1 MLVWPKAAIF
11 KGCNPFG
18 QNQRPLG
25 AFNDLMLR
33 FLGKWLVF
41 VYLLAAGPTAYG
53 QNQSSQTFFGKNKI
67 QYRDFEWSS
76 LSGPNFEVYYSV
88 GGRELGVYAATIA
101 EQTIRQVEDY
111 LNYRADG
118 RYQILIYN
126 NISDLNQTNL
136 GFDLEQYNTGGLTRL
151 GGNKVLVHFS
161 ESRDAFLRELRV
173 GIAKVLLF
181 DMMYGGNI
189 GERVQNA
196 ALVYLPDW
204 YLNGLFAFVHTE
216 WGTEQDNQLREL
228 LSKKRIKKFNHL
240 LTQNPELA
248 GHSFWHFINET
259 YGRTSVPNMLYFT
272 RVNRDFQTGMRM
284 VTEKKLKALSK
295 DWLNYYRARYAGDDE
310 ERGWPGDTLVLK
322 KIRKKAELTQLKLS
336 PDGTRLAYV
345 EHRKGIHRMYV
356 HDLTS
361 NKRKRVHKSGVKWQM
376 LYGGNLYP
384 VLSWHPNSRN
394 IAYFFDIKGR
404 VHFGTIKFDDKGK
417 FEVNEYPLFRFD
429 QVYDIDY
436 SPDGQHIALS
446 GARNGQT
453 DIFLYHVPSKR
464 IIPITSDPFD
474 DYEPRYYDNGRRL
487 LFASNR
493 SVDSLIQFTGD
504 SLEPQAKTDLFAY
517 NFNSENKQ
525 MLLRLTAT
533 PQVAERSPKWQFGPY
548 FSYLSDA
555 SGIVNRQLGQI
566 DSIPY
571 TVIRDSTYFEVN
583 ETGDSITRVHHDTL
597 QLYRDTS
604 YHVTAGNYKRSIVWH
619 DTRPRSGDYL
629 EILDFKSKRPVI
641 FRGKIRP
648 DNLAAVTQQVSET
661 RYRSLFEKQVARK
674 PERNKQLV
682 NLSVPIGMLDN
693 RAFNKAA
700 DSTAVNKSGY
710 TFQAP
715 SRFPLLE
722 EQKAGDSGI
731 VVREI
736 ETFRKRM
743 ESVSRDPYRL
753 AKTRLYATNMS
764 IDYMVSQ
771 VGNTIF
777 QNDMP
782 SFTVSTINALNQNA
796 GIILKAGLS
805 DLFED
810 HKLSGGMLINTDFSN
825 NQYYLMYE
833 YLRRRW
839 DRRFLFVQSRSQR
852 QNEFDVIKTNTL
864 EGMVQFAYPLNRF
877 QSVRLSGIY
886 RSDRDTYLATDS
898 RRLVREGVFNHVAGA
913 KAEFVQDNTKE
924 LALNTLRG
932 TRWKIYVEGY
942 KFLNTSNEYMGVIGL
957 DYRTYLQIHKNMIW
971 ANRIASNI
979 SLGDRKTLFMLG
991 GVDNWLLPRMDN
1003 SLAPPANQNF
1013 AYRGLGTNMRGFLQ
1027 NARNGA
1033 NFFLINSEVRFPFVQ
1048 VISRSPVSSEFWRN
1062 LAVVGFADVG
1072 TAWSGLNP
1080 FSLDNPFNVT
1090 TFEDGP
1096 VRVTVVTN
1104 KNPIIAGYG
1113 VGARM
1118 RLLGYFLRIDRA
1130 WGLDDGQILRPV
1142 WYFSLSLDF

>member
-1 MLVWPKAAIF
+1 
-11 KGCNPFG
+11 
-18 QNQRPLG
+18 
-25 AFNDLMLR
+25 MLR
-33 FLGKWLVF
+33 FLGKWF
-41 VYLLAAGPTAYG
+41 VCFWLLLAALNVHA

-76 LSGPNFEVYYSV
+76 LSGPNFEVYYNV
-88 GGRELGVYAATIA
+88 GGRELAVYAATIA
-101 EQTIRQVEDY
+101 EQTIRQVEDF

-204 YLNGLFAFVHTE
+204 YLNGLFAYIHTE

-240 LTQNPELA
+240 LAQHPELA
-248 GHSFWHFINET
+248 GHSFWHFVSEK
-259 YGRTSVPNMLYFT
+259 YGRTAVPNMLYFT

-284 VTEKKLKALSK
+284 VTEKKMKALSK
-295 DWLNYYRARYAGDDE
+295 DWLAYYRARYEGDDQ
-310 ERGWPGDTLVLK
+310 ERQWPTDTLVLR
-322 KIRKKAELTQLKLS
+322 KIRKKSELTQVKLS

-384 VLSWHPNSRN
+384 VFAWHPNSRS
-394 IAYFFDIKGR
+394 IGYFFDIKGR

-446 GARNGQT
+446 GSRSGQT
-453 DIFLYHVPSKR
+453 DIFMYHVPSKR
-464 IIPITSDPFD
+464 IVPITSDPFD
-474 DYEPRYYDNGRRL
+474 DYEPRFYDNGKRL

-493 SVDSLIQFTGD
+493 SIDSLIQFTGD
-504 SLEPQAKTDLFAY
+504 SIEPQPKTDLFSY

-525 MLLRLTAT
+525 KLLRLTET
-533 PQVAERSPKWQFGPY
+533 PHISERSPKWQYGRY
-548 FSYLSDA
+548 FSYLSDG
-555 SGIVNRQLGQI
+555 SGIVNRQVGYI

-571 TVIRDSTYFEVN
+571 TLIRDSLYFEIAEN
-583 ETGDSITRVHHDTL
+583 GDSIVRTHYDTL

-604 YHVTAGNYKRSIVWH
+604 YHVTASNYKRSIVWH
-619 DTRPRSGDYL
+619 DTRSRTGDYL
-629 EILDFKSKRPVI
+629 EILDFKTKRPVI
-641 FRGKIRP
+641 FRGKIQP
-648 DNLAAVTQQVSET
+648 DSLEAVAQTVSAT
-661 RYRSLFEKQVARK
+661 RYRSLFERQVARK
-674 PERNKQLV
+674 PERNRQLV
-682 NLSVPIGMLDN
+682 SLPVPVGMLDN
-693 RAFNKAA
+693 MLFKGSK
-700 DSTAVNKSGY
+700 DSTKVNKDGY
-710 TFQAP
+710 TFQPP

-722 EQKAGDSGI
+722 EQKGGDTGV

-736 ETFRKRM
+736 ESFRKRM

-753 AKTRLYATNMS
+753 AKTRLYTTNMS
-764 IDYMVSQ
+764 LDYMVSQ

-782 SFTVSTINALNQNA
+782 SFTVSTINALNRNA

-810 HKLSGGMLINTDFSN
+810 HKLTGGMIINTDFSN

-839 DRRFLFVQSRSQR
+839 DRRFLFVQTRTQR
-852 QNEFDVIKTNTL
+852 QDGFDVIKTNTL

-898 RRLVREGVFNHVAGA
+898 RRLVQGGVFSHVAGA

-932 TRWKIYVEGY
+932 TRWKVYLEGY
-942 KFLNTSNEYMGVIGL
+942 KFLNVSNQYMGVIGL
-957 DYRTYLQIHKNMIW
+957 DYRTYVQIHKNMIW
-971 ANRIASNI
+971 ASRVASNI

-1013 AYRGLGTNMRGFLQ
+1013 AYRGIGTNMRGFLQ

-1090 TFEDGP
+1090 NFEEGP
-1096 VRVTVVTN
+1096 VKVQVVTN

>member
-1 MLVWPKAAIF
+1 MMVGLFARRLIGW
-11 KGCNPFG
+11 
-18 QNQRPLG
+18 
-25 AFNDLMLR
+25 
-33 FLGKWLVF
+33 WL
-41 VYLLAAGPTAYG
+41 LLAAGAAYG

-67 QYRDFEWSS
+67 QYRDFEWSA
-76 LSGPNFEVYYSV
+76 LSGPNFEIYYSV

-101 EQTIRQVEDY
+101 EQTIRQMEDY

-118 RYQILIYN
+118 RYQIIIYN

-161 ESRDAFLRELRV
+161 DSRDAFLRELRV

-240 LTQNPELA
+240 LGQNPELA
-248 GHSFWHFINET
+248 GHSFWHFVTEK
-259 YGRTSVPNMLYFT
+259 YGRTAVPNMLYFT

-284 VTEKKLKALSK
+284 VTEKKMKALSK
-295 DWLNYYRARYAGDDE
+295 EWLSYYRARYQDDE
-310 ERGWPGDTLVLK
+310 AERDWPSDTLILK
-322 KIRKKAELTQLKLS
+322 KLRKKSELTQLKLS

-356 HDLTS
+356 HDLTT
-361 NKRKRVHKSGVKWQM
+361 NKRKRIHKSGVKWQY

-384 VLSWHPNSRN
+384 VLAWHPNSRS
-394 IAYFFDIKGR
+394 IGYFFDIKGR

-429 QVYDIDY
+429 HVYDIDY

-464 IIPITSDPFD
+464 IVPITSDPFD
-474 DYEPRYYDNGRRL
+474 DYEPRFYDNGKRL

-493 SVDSLIQFTGD
+493 SVDTLIQFTGD
-504 SLEPQAKTDLFAY
+504 SIEPQAKTDLFSY
-517 NFNSENKQ
+517 NFESKDKQ
-525 MLLRLTAT
+525 TLLRLTET

-555 SGIVNRQLGQI
+555 SGIVNRQLGYI
-566 DSIPY
+566 DSIAY
-571 TVIRDSTYFEVN
+571 TVIRDSLYFVITPE
-583 ETGDSITRVHHDTL
+583 GDSLAQTDYDTL
-597 QLYRDTS
+597 ELYRDTS
-604 YHVTAGNYKRSIVWH
+604 YHVSASNYRRNIVWH

-629 EILDFKSKRPVI
+629 EILDFKNKKPVI
-641 FRGKIRP
+641 FRGKLRP
-648 DNLAAVTQQVSET
+648 DSLAAAEQRATNTQ
-661 RYRSLFEKQVARK
+661 YRSLFEKQVARK

-682 NLSVPIGMLDN
+682 SLAVPVGMLDN
-693 RAFNKAA
+693 QSFQGKSDSSLFNK
-700 DSTAVNKSGY
+700 NGY
-710 TFQAP
+710 TFQSP

-722 EQKAGDSGI
+722 EQKSGDSGV

-736 ETFRKRM
+736 EPFRKRL
-743 ESVSRDPYRL
+743 ESISRDPYRL
-753 AKTRLYATNMS
+753 AKTRLYTTNMS

-782 SFTVSTINALNQNA
+782 SFTVSTVNALNQNA

-810 HKLSGGMLINTDFSN
+810 HKLSGGMLINSDFSN

-852 QNEFDVIKTNTL
+852 QEGFDVIKTNTL
-864 EGMVQFAYPLNRF
+864 EGMAQFVYPLNRF
-877 QSVRLSGIY
+877 QSVRLAGIY
-886 RSDRDTYLATDS
+886 RSDNDTYLATDS
-898 RRLVREGVFNHVAGA
+898 RRLLREGVFNHVAGA

-932 TRWKIYVEGY
+932 TRWKVYLEGY
-942 KFLNTSNEYMGVIGL
+942 RFLNNTNDYMAVIGL
-957 DYRTYLQIHKNMIW
+957 DYRSYTQLYKNMIW
-971 ANRIASNI
+971 ANRVASNI

-991 GVDNWLLPRMDN
+991 GVDNWLNPRFDN

-1013 AYRGLGTNMRGFLQ
+1013 AYRGIGTNMRGFLQ
-1027 NARNGA
+1027 NSRNGA
-1033 NFFLINSEVRFPFVQ
+1033 NFFLVNSEVRFPFVQ
-1048 VISRSPVSSEFWRN
+1048 VISRAPVSSEFWRN
-1062 LAVVGFADVG
+1062 LALVGFADVG
-1072 TAWSGLNP
+1072 TAWSGTNP

-1090 TFEDGP
+1090 TFEEGP
-1096 VRVTVVTN
+1096 VKVTVVTN

-1113 VGARM
+1113 LGARM

>member
-1 MLVWPKAAIF
+1 MCFSLFCAA
-11 KGCNPFG
+11 
-18 QNQRPLG
+18 QT
-25 AFNDLMLR
+25 AF
-33 FLGKWLVF
+33 
-41 VYLLAAGPTAYG
+41 A

-101 EQTIRQVEDY
+101 EQTIRQVEDF

-161 ESRDAFLRELRV
+161 DSRDAFVRELRV

-204 YLNGLFAFVHTE
+204 YLNGLFAYIHTE
-216 WGTEQDNQLREL
+216 WGTEQDNQLREI
-228 LSKKRIKKFNHL
+228 LSKKRVKKFNHL
-240 LTQNPELA
+240 LTQHPELA
-248 GHSFWHFINET
+248 GHSFWHFISET
-259 YGRTSVPNMLYFT
+259 FGKTAVPNMLYFT

-284 VTEKKLKALSK
+284 VTEKKMKALSK
-295 DWLNYYRARYAGDDE
+295 DWLNYYRARYAGDDDT
-310 ERGWPGDTLVLK
+310 RGWPGDTLELR
-322 KIRKKAELTQLKLS
+322 KIRKNAELTQLKLS

-361 NKRKRVHKSGVKWQM
+361 NKRKRVHKSGVKWQF

-384 VLSWHPNSRN
+384 VLAWHPNSRS
-394 IAYFFDIKGR
+394 IGYFFDIKGR

-417 FEVNEYPLFRFD
+417 HEVNEYPLFRFD

-474 DYEPRYYDNGRRL
+474 DYDPRFFDNGKRL

-493 SVDSLIQFTGD
+493 SIDTLIQFSGD
-504 SLEPQAKTDLFAY
+504 SIESQAKTDLFAY
-517 NFNSENKQ
+517 SFDRENKQ
-525 MLLRLTAT
+525 LLLRLTQT
-533 PQVAERSPKWQFGPY
+533 PQISERSPKWQFGRY

-555 SGIVNRQLGQI
+555 SGIVNRQVGYI
-566 DSIPY
+566 DSVPY
-571 TVIRDSTYFEVN
+571 TLFRDSVFLEIN
-583 ETGDSITRVHHDTL
+583 ANGDSTLSSIIDTL
-597 QLYRDTS
+597 VLYRDTS
-604 YHVTAGNYKRSIVWH
+604 YHVTASNYKRNIIWH
-619 DTRPRSGDYL
+619 DTRPKSGDFL
-629 EILDFKSKRPVI
+629 EIIDHKSKRPI
-641 FRGKIRP
+641 IYKGKLRP
-648 DNLAAVTQQVSET
+648 ERIEDVAQSTELT
-661 RYRSLFEKQVARK
+661 RYRTLFERQVARK
-674 PERNKQLV
+674 PERSRQLV
-682 NLSVPIGMLDN
+682 SLSVPIGMLEN
-693 RAFNKAA
+693 SSFQGMN
-700 DSTAVNKSGY
+700 DSAKVNKNGY
-710 TFQAP
+710 TFLPP

-722 EQKAGDSGI
+722 EQKAEDSI
-731 VVREI
+731 IIVREI
-736 ETFRKRM
+736 ESFRKRI
-743 ESVSRDPYRL
+743 ESISRDPYRL
-753 AKTRLYATNMS
+753 AKTRLYTTNMS

-852 QNEFDVIKTNTL
+852 EQGFDVIKTNTL

-877 QSVRLSGIY
+877 QSIRLSGIY

-898 RRLVREGVFNHVAGA
+898 RRLVREGVFSHVTGV

-932 TRWKIYVEGY
+932 TRWKVYVEGY
-942 KFLNTSNEYMGVIGL
+942 KFLNSSDEYMGVIGL
-957 DYRTYLQIHKNMIW
+957 DYRTYVQIHKNMIW
-971 ANRIASNI
+971 ANRIASNF

-1096 VRVTVVTN
+1096 VKVTVVTN

-1130 WGLDDGQILRPV
+1130 WGIDDGQILRPV